1 MNSPHLPSPAAT
13 KIASRPTLSQFPG
26 GPVPSG
32 SPAAKMYR
40 QPVEPISY
48 LKWKTLLSFGWKLI
62 GFCRGLV
69 LLYAILSLTH
79 EAIDRGIIQLF
90 GYLTNQVSISSSNRI
105 VVTYLGCVF
114 LAICGV
120 GFSIPL
126 RWVTTKMDALL
137 SNRLR
142 TNLFDCV
149 LRQSPE
155 FFHDYDSGHLNAII
169 NQMTIET
176 EMKLRQIIVDQIVEF
191 VELDGKTGLVSYNFV
206 KS

>member
-1 MNSPHLPSPAAT
+1 MNSRHLPSPAAT

-32 SPAAKMYR
+32 SPAARMYR
-40 QPVEPISY
+40 QPVEPISS

-62 GFCRGLV
+62 GACRGLV

-90 GYLTNQVSISSSNRI
+90 GYLTNQVSTSSSDRL
-105 VVTYLGCVF
+105 VGTYLGWVF

-126 RWVTTKMDALL
+126 SWVTSKMVVLL
-137 SNRLR
+137 SIRFCSI
-142 TNLFDCV
+142 LFDSV
-149 LRQSPE
+149 HRQSFM
-155 FFHDYDSGHLNAII
+155 FF
-169 NQMTIET
+169 T
-176 EMKLRQIIVDQIVEF
+176 VF
-191 VELDGKTGLVSYNFV
+191 
-206 KS
+206 